1 MVPALKLPSE
11 VREGEIRLSTA
22 HPPNHNWCCLF
33 PFLGQWKR
41 QVRIVVPALKIPSE
55 VREGEIRLSTAHPPS
70 GEAYSPLLLVQ
81 LSISSI

>member
-1 MVPALKLPSE
+1 LDQ
-11 VREGEIRLSTA
+11 
-22 HPPNHNWCCLF
+22 C
-33 PFLGQWKR
+33 KR

-70 GEAYSPLLLVQ
+70 GEAYSLVVVHRTLLPVQ